1 MRASRYTEKEQAIYD
16 FISETI
22 RREGYSPTVRD
33 IQTALGIKST
43 STVHA
48 YLSRLEEK
56 GLIRKDPGK
65 SRTLQIGDS
74 SSEPK
79 RTLRVPLLGQVRA
92 GMPILAVENYDGY
105 IDYPLMNRAYGAN
118 DLFALRVT
126 GNSMI
131 EAGILDG
138 DIIVVKKETSA
149 ENGEIVVALVEDG
162 ATVKTFYR
170 ENGHFRLQPENRELS
185 PIIVDEVYILG
196 RVVANLRFY
205 ESL

>member
-1 MRASRYTEKEQAIYD
+1 MKASRYMEKEQAIYD
-16 FISETI
+16 YINETI

-33 IQTALGIKST
+33 IQAALGIKST

-48 YLSRLEEK
+48 YLRRLEER
-56 GLIRKDPGK
+56 GMIRKDPGK
-65 SRTLQIGDS
+65 SRTLQTDAAIG
-74 SSEPK
+74 EPK

-92 GMPILAVENYDGY
+92 GMPILAVENYEGY

-118 DLFALRVT
+118 ELFALRVT
-126 GNSMI
+126 GDSMI

-138 DIIVVKKETSA
+138 DIIVVKKEMSA
-149 ENGEIVVALVEDG
+149 ENGEIVVALVEDS

-170 ENGHFRLQPENRELS
+170 EDGHFRLQPENSRLA

-196 RVVANLRFY
+196 KVVANLRFY
-205 ESL
+205 

>member
-1 MRASRYTEKEQAIYD
+1 MKASRYMEKEQAIYD
-16 FISETI
+16 YINETI

-48 YLSRLEEK
+48 YLRRLEER
-56 GLIRKDPGK
+56 GMIRKDPGK
-65 SRTLQIGDS
+65 SRTLQTGAAA
-74 SSEPK
+74 SEPK
-79 RTLRVPLLGQVRA
+79 RTMRVPLLGQVRA
-92 GMPILAVENYDGY
+92 GMPILAVENYEGY

-118 DLFALRVT
+118 ELFALRIT
-126 GNSMI
+126 GDSMI

-138 DIIVVKKETSA
+138 DIIIVKKEMSA
-149 ENGEIVVALVEDG
+149 ENGEIVVALVDDS

-170 ENGHFRLQPENRELS
+170 ENGHFRLQPENSRLE

-196 RVVANLRFY
+196 KVVANLRFY
-205 ESL
+205 